1 METMMRTLLLLVFCF
16 GALPACIAASYRL
29 FGNPVLWNDHR
40 LRYMVA
46 SSVLVLLLCVSHHTF
61 TVLAPIIALA
71 YASLDSDKMG
81 PLAVGIFFIIYSVLA
96 ATDGWSDEGV
106 ATHFGSELVSPISA
120 PPHEAPALAT
130 TFVPPPPPPAM
141 AERPKM
147 LDPTARIPP
156 PPTPTRAP
164 ALRVVK
170 PPPPNM
176 VERPTIPA
184 PPARIPPPPTPTR
197 APALRVVKAYTPVAT
212 EKPAVRL
219 WRARVSGPQNPV
231 RARLL
236 SVVKAPAPVVAE
248 MPTLPEPP
256 ACILTPPNEPPA
268 RTLSVLEAPALI
280 VAERPAVLEPPAR
293 VPSPPNLVQARAVS
307 VVEPPARA
315 LPDIPA
321 PLAMP
326 VPPRVDIPAMPHPAP
341 APAPTMAVLP
351 PFPPAGMQFAPVL
364 DMMCPVAFPAVPQ
377 MPAAPAL
384 ELVEPGPL
392 NDMEIDD
399 VGRPAA
405 EVPVFVPLALDM
417 PEAPALDLEEPEQH
431 NDGMEIDGMGQPGIE
446 VAGDIPALP
455 QPLAVPAQV
464 MQAPAALFQQ
474 IPAPLF
480 QQIPAPQP
488 MHVPVAP
495 VHQAPAVQP
504 MHIPAAQPIQ
514 APAAQPLQAPAA
526 QPVQAPAAQ
535 PVQALAAQPTQVP
548 AVQPMQAPVAQPVQA
563 PAAQPM
569 QVQVAA
575 LPAKPKRKA
584 DDYDRDEAREDN
596 EGEGQAANKVLASPR
611 KIKQARPDPV
621 NVPQAAAPVELQIQ
635 NQPFYLQYQLRNQPG
650 NSHLKKRDASSA
662 EEVGDDEEEAMPTDT
677 QAGKKRVK
685 AETAE
690 TQFTFR
696 ECAVECALLSDP
708 KVHLLDKF
716 TAAAEVINCLYLGV
730 AEQWWPLDEATLC
743 EMFATSR
750 DVSVDR
756 VQKIID
762 SLTAFLAMYPDLGAD
777 AGIAYYEHIKPF
789 IKDEC
794 KPRLEA
800 LKGMIEEIRKSLP
813 PGPANKA
820 FGALVVSFGAY
831 RTGGNPMDKTG
842 LLRQLLAFHDK
853 YLVRAGTKPKGNT
866 GGRVPSWS
874 FRY

>member
-29 FGNPVLWNDHR
+29 FGNLVLWNDHR

-46 SSVLVLLLCVSHHTF
+46 SSVLVLLLCVSHHIF

-71 YASLDSDKMG
+71 YVSLDGDKMG

-120 PPHEAPALAT
+120 PPQEAPALAT

-141 AERPKM
+141 AERPKI
-147 LDPTARIPP
+147 LDPT
-156 PPTPTRAP
+156 
-164 ALRVVK
+164 
-170 PPPPNM
+170 
-176 VERPTIPA
+176 
-184 PPARIPPPPTPTR
+184 ARIPPPPTPTR
-197 APALRVVKAYTPVAT
+197 APALRVVKAYTPVAM

-231 RARLL
+231 RARPL

-256 ACILTPPNEPPA
+256 ARILTPPNEPRA
-268 RTLSVLEAPALI
+268 RTLSVVEAPALI

-293 VPSPPNLVQARAVS
+293 IPSPPNLVRARAVS

-315 LPDIPA
+315 LPETPA

-341 APAPTMAVLP
+341 APAPTVAVLP
-351 PFPPAGMQFAPVL
+351 LFPPAGMQFAPVL
-364 DMMCPVAFPAVPQ
+364 GMMRPVAFPAVPQ

-399 VGRPAA
+399 MGRPAA

-417 PEAPALDLEEPEQH
+417 PDAPALDLEEPEQH
-431 NDGMEIDGMGQPGIE
+431 NDGMEIDGMGQPAIE
-446 VAGDIPALP
+446 VAGDIPVLP

-474 IPAPLF
+474 IPAP
-480 QQIPAPQP
+480 QP
-488 MHVPVAP
+488 MYVPVAP
-495 VHQAPAVQP
+495 VYQAPAVQP
-504 MHIPAAQPIQ
+504 MHIPAARPIQ

-535 PVQALAAQPTQVP
+535 PVQAPAAQPVQALAAQPAQVP
-548 AVQPMQAPVAQPVQA
+548 AIQPMQAPVAQPVQTPVAHPVQA

-596 EGEGQAANKVLASPR
+596 EGERQAANNVLASPR
-611 KIKQARPDPV
+611 KIKQARPDPA
-621 NVPQAAAPVELQIQ
+621 NVPQAAAPAELQIR

-716 TAAAEVINCLYLGV
+716 TAAAVVINCLYLGV

-794 KPRLEA
+794 KPRLEQ

-831 RTGGNPMDKTG
+831 RTGGSPMDKTG